1 LDKQGFV
8 IFASKN
14 KMNLS
19 LKNKT
24 ALVCGSTQGIG
35 KAAAIELANMGANLV
50 LLARNEDKL
59 KDSLKDL
66 DVTNGQQHRYLVA
79 DFAQPND
86 LKKTIADFVNAGN
99 KIHVLVNNTGGPKGG
114 MIKDAS
120 TDEFLAAFNQHL
132 ICNHI
137 LVQAI
142 YPGMISEKYGRIINV
157 ISTSVKQPLPN
168 LGVSNTIRGAV
179 ANWSKT
185 LANELGA
192 FGITVN
198 NVLPGATNTARLQSI
213 VEVKAQQHN
222 EKVDDV
228 FEEMASESPMKR
240 IAQPEEV
247 AAAIAFLASPA
258 ASYINGINVPVDGGR
273 TKSL

>member
-1 LDKQGFV
+1 
-8 IFASKN
+8 
-14 KMNLS
+14 MEMS
-19 LKNKT
+19 LIGKT

-35 KAAAIELANMGANLV
+35 KATAIELANLGANIILI
-50 LLARNEDKL
+50 ARNSI
-59 KDSLKDL
+59 SLQETL
-66 DVTNGQQHRYLVA
+66 DQLPKSSHQKHQYLVA
-79 DFAQPND
+79 DFVQPNE
-86 LKKTIADFVNAGN
+86 LKQVINQFIQKGN
-99 KIHVLVNNTGGPKGG
+99 RIHILVNNSGGPKGG
-114 MIKDAS
+114 AIKDAAIE
-120 TDEFLAAFNQHL
+120 EFLSAFNQHL

-142 YPGMISEKYGRIINV
+142 YPSMIEEGYGRIINV

-185 LANELGA
+185 LATELGQY
-192 FGITVN
+192 GITVN

-213 VEVKAQQHN
+213 AKIKADQYG
-222 EKVDDV
+222 ETIEDV
-228 FEEMASESPMKR
+228 FLEMGSESPMKR
-240 IAQPEEV
+240 IAQPEEI